1 MKNICVP
8 SALSRRL
15 LFIII
20 YYHIIITTDCCVQQ
34 MIFVKRKIK
43 VSITIKQGSENGVN
57 IILFTYICYI
67 FYVLSIVCLI
77 SSACTWAYTITVVHG
92 IRYYFGTYSSELAE
106 FFPLPYFQGRSTH
119 CSNRVLECSVTIL
132 KCYKDICQQFLP
144 KYR

>member
-20 YYHIIITTDCCVQQ
+20 YYHIIITIDCCVQQ
-34 MIFVKRKIK
+34 MIYVKRKIK
-43 VSITIKQGSENGVN
+43 VSIAIKQGSENGVN

-77 SSACTWAYTITVVHG
+77 SSACAWAYTITVVHG

-119 CSNRVLECSVTIL
+119 CSNRVLECSVTSL

>member
-20 YYHIIITTDCCVQQ
+20 YYHIIITIDCCVQQ
-34 MIFVKRKIK
+34 MIYVKRKIK
-43 VSITIKQGSENGVN
+43 VSIAIKQGSENGVN

-77 SSACTWAYTITVVHG
+77 SSACAWAYTVTVVHG

-119 CSNRVLECSVTIL
+119 CSNRVLGCFVTIL
-132 KCYKDICQQFLP
+132 KCYKDICQRFLP

>member
-20 YYHIIITTDCCVQQ
+20 YYHIIITIDCCVQQ
-34 MIFVKRKIK
+34 MIYVKRKIK
-43 VSITIKQGSENGVN
+43 VSIAIKQGSENGVN

-77 SSACTWAYTITVVHG
+77 SSACAWAYTVTVVHG

-106 FFPLPYFQGRSTH
+106 FFPLPYFRGRSTH
-119 CSNRVLECSVTIL
+119 CSNRVLGCFVTIL

>member
-20 YYHIIITTDCCVQQ
+20 YYHIIITIDCCVQQ
-34 MIFVKRKIK
+34 MIYVKRKIK
-43 VSITIKQGSENGVN
+43 VSIAIKQGSENGVN

-77 SSACTWAYTITVVHG
+77 SSACAWAYTITVVHG

-119 CSNRVLECSVTIL
+119 CSNRVLGCFVTIL

>member
-20 YYHIIITTDCCVQQ
+20 YYHIIITIDCCVQQ
-34 MIFVKRKIK
+34 MIYVKRKIK
-43 VSITIKQGSENGVN
+43 VSIAIKQGSENGVN

-67 FYVLSIVCLI
+67 FYVLSTVCLI
-77 SSACTWAYTITVVHG
+77 SSACAWAYTVTVVHG

-119 CSNRVLECSVTIL
+119 CSNRVLGCFVTIL

>member
-20 YYHIIITTDCCVQQ
+20 YYHIIITIDCCVQQ

-77 SSACTWAYTITVVHG
+77 SSACAWAYTVTVVHG

-119 CSNRVLECSVTIL
+119 CSNRVLGCFVTIL

>member
-20 YYHIIITTDCCVQQ
+20 YYHIIITIDCCVQQ
-34 MIFVKRKIK
+34 MIYVKRKIK

-77 SSACTWAYTITVVHG
+77 SSACAWAYTVTVVHG

-119 CSNRVLECSVTIL
+119 CSNRVLGCFVTIL

>member
-20 YYHIIITTDCCVQQ
+20 YYHIIITIDCCVQQ
-34 MIFVKRKIK
+34 MIYVKRKIK
-43 VSITIKQGSENGVN
+43 VSIAIKQGSENGVN

-77 SSACTWAYTITVVHG
+77 SSACAWAYTVTVVHG

-119 CSNRVLECSVTIL
+119 CSNRVLGCFVTIL

>member
-15 LFIII
+15 FIII
-20 YYHIIITTDCCVQQ
+20 YYHIIITIDCCVQQ

-67 FYVLSIVCLI
+67 FYVLSTVCLI
-77 SSACTWAYTITVVHG
+77 SSACAWAYTVTVVHG

-119 CSNRVLECSVTIL
+119 CSNRVLGCFVTIL

>member
-1 MKNICVP
+1 M
-8 SALSRRL
+8 
-15 LFIII
+15 I
-20 YYHIIITTDCCVQQ
+20 Y
-34 MIFVKRKIK
+34 VKRKIK
-43 VSITIKQGSENGVN
+43 VSIAIKQGSENGVN

-77 SSACTWAYTITVVHG
+77 SSACAWAYTVTVVHG

-119 CSNRVLECSVTIL
+119 CSNRVLGCFVTIL